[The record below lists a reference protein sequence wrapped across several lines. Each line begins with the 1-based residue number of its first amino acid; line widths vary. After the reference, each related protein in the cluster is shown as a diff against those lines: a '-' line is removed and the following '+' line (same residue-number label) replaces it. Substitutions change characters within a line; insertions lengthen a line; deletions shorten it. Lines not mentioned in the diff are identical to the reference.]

1 MRESTRRTPACPRVR
16 ARFRS
21 GHELPLLP
29 NTTLQRHDVVR
40 VIGVPEARKRLM
52 SALGQ
57 AVRPTNATAIVT
69 LGPGIATG

>member
-1 MRESTRRTPACPRVR
+1 MRTPACPRVR
-16 ARFRS
+16 ALFRT

-40 VIGVPEARKRLM
+40 VIGVPEARKRLT

-57 AVRPTNATAIVT
+57 AVRPTNATDIVT
-69 LGPGIATG
+69 LRGICPNEP